1 MSLYHFLLFSLFLY
15 LSACLS
21 ICLSYQQCLCS
32 FPLSWMMKPYPKDS
46 RQRLPSHGGNEAEIF
61 IIAILRGKNNFLYN
75 IDRHTSLGFTAK
87 IGRNAKFRARI
98 GGNAK
103 FFVVKLKIRN

>member
-1 MSLYHFLLFSLFLY
+1 LDDET
-15 LSACLS
+15 LSQGFPPEAS
-21 ICLSYQQCLCS
+21 I
-32 FPLSWMMKPYPKDS
+32 PW
-46 RQRLPSHGGNEAEIF
+46 GNEAEIF

-75 IDRHTSLGFTAK
+75 IDRHTSLGFTVK